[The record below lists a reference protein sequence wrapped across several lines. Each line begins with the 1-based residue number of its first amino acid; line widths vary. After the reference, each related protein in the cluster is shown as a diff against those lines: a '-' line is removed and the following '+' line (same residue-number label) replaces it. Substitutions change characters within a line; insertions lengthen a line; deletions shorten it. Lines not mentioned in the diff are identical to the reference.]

1 MMKIRVMT
9 AADYTAVYTLWLA
22 CKGMGLNDV
31 DDSEAGIVR
40 FLRRNPATC
49 FVAEENGVICGA
61 IMAGH
66 DGRRG
71 FIYHTAVHPDCR
83 RRGVGRLLV
92 EAALEAL
99 RQEEISKVSLVVFAR
114 NEEGNAFWERMGFTA
129 REDLTYR
136 NKALRELI
144 RRDT

>member
-1 MMKIRVMT
+1 MTIRLMT
-9 AADYTAVYTLWLA
+9 ADDYPACYDLWLRTP
-22 CKGMGLNDV
+22 GMGLNSI
-31 DDSEAGIVR
+31 DDSAEGIGR
-40 FLRRNPATC
+40 YLKRNPGTC